1 MKNKEINN
9 EIITIIFLLF
19 CEKILKSF
27 ESKNIAG
34 YMHNIGK
41 IGIINLISFVDIKLI
56 IR

>member
-1 MKNKEINN
+1 MKNNEQNN
-9 EIITIIFLLF
+9 EIIRIIFLLL
-19 CEKILKSF
+19 CEKTLKSF

-41 IGIINLISFVDIKLI
+41 IGMINLISFVDIKLM

>member
-1 MKNKEINN
+1 MKNKEQIN
-9 EIITIIFLLF
+9 EIISIIFLLLR
-19 CEKILKSF
+19 EKILKSF

-34 YMHNIGK
+34 YMHKIGK